1 MKRLSIITA
10 IFLIAAALLAG
21 CDTRE
26 QDWEAATQAD
36 SIAAYEEFLDQH
48 PDGQYTASARE
59 RIAEIRE
66 KNAWDSAQDTG
77 TVDAYQAFVEEYPD
91 SEHAAQ
97 AAARIEEMERSS
109 RWSQLRDSTEIAAL
123 EAFVRR
129 YPDSDEAAQARERIE
144 QLEAEAQAEAEAEAR
159 ARAEAEAQAAAE
171 AASKGDYRVQ
181 LAAYRSE
188 NAARAGA
195 QRIQERYAS
204 LLGDANLE
212 VVPPEQ
218 GSSYFRLLT
227 SRLGG
232 EEARNL
238 CASLKEQGQD
248 CLVVSA

>member
-1 MKRLSIITA
+1 MKRLSTITA
-10 IFLIAAALLAG
+10 IFLIAAALLSG

-66 KNAWDSAQDTG
+66 KNAWDSARDTG

-97 AAARIEEMERSS
+97 ATARIDEMERNS

-144 QLEAEAQAEAEAEAR
+144 QLEAEAEAEAR

-181 LAAYRSE
+181 LAAFRSE
-188 NAARAGA
+188 NPARAGA

-204 LLGDANLE
+204 LLGDAKIE

-248 CLVVSA
+248 CLVVSDK

>member
-1 MKRLSIITA
+1 MKRLITITA
-10 IFLIAAALLAG
+10 IFLIAAVLLSG

-66 KNAWDSAQDTG
+66 KNAWDSARDTG

-109 RWSQLRDSTEIAAL
+109 RWSQLRGSTEIAAL

-144 QLEAEAQAEAEAEAR
+144 QLEAEAEAEAR

-181 LAAYRSE
+181 LAAFRSE

-204 LLGDANLE
+204 LLGDANIE

-248 CLVVSA
+248 CLVVSAK

>member
-1 MKRLSIITA
+1 MKRLITITA
-10 IFLIAAALLAG
+10 IFLIAAVLLSG

-109 RWSQLRDSTEIAAL
+109 RWSQLRGSTEIAAL

-144 QLEAEAQAEAEAEAR
+144 QLEAEAEAEAR

-181 LAAYRSE
+181 LAAFRSE

-204 LLGDANLE
+204 LLGDANIE

-232 EEARNL
+232 DEARNL
-238 CASLKEQGQD
+238 CATLKEQGQD
-248 CLVVSA
+248 CLVVSAK